1 MSHGTLRALIAAVVV
16 FLLNPTFACV
26 SEPEFQYGEAEMR
39 AAVEGTWDATL
50 TFMDGSQKTLT
61 FPFRQATRDHHLFGD
76 PGAVGDRLF
85 VRPAAACGNR
95 EFVRSAAACTSV
107 STMPLTGTF
116 VSGDEAYRT
125 VAISGEMEIPSLIF
139 HEHARLTIDL
149 GDHSL
154 VTQNLSSD
162 GSVSNVTIRQR
173 AGGAILGT
181 ATLVRRPA

>member
-1 MSHGTLRALIAAVVV
+1 MIAAVVV

-26 SEPEFQYGEAEMR
+26 SEPEFQYGDAEMR

-50 TFMDGSQKTLT
+50 TFTDGSQRTLN
-61 FPFRQATRDHHLFGD
+61 FSFRQATGAATPYSVN
-76 PGAVGDRLF
+76 PGAVGDQLF
-85 VRPAAACGNR
+85 VRPAAACGSR
-95 EFVRSAAACTSV
+95 VFVRSAAACISV
-107 STMPLTGTF
+107 SKMPLTGMF

-139 HEHARLTIDL
+139 DERAWLTVDL
-149 GDHSL
+149 GEHSL

-181 ATLVRRPA
+181 ATLVRRPAS